1 MYRQSASISTVVPLF
16 TLSQPVF
23 QQFSKSMSTKLILL
37 HQPEVW
43 ARLLRGVGCAYVQ
56 PPATSLYFSSH
67 NRAFTAPYLLQ
78 ERGISPHPFQ
88 SLKREIAARDDV
100 RVASASSVRPP
111 PTREREREG
120 ETERSVP
127 THTHTQTHTGLS
139 GNSELRHHRHGR
151 LRRHRQTLR
160 RELCAL
166 GLKLTVTEPAYG
178 TAMIVYGSEITGV
191 VVVVGVEGVSSEG
204 SRSVSP
210 ASACVSIMRVSRVS
224 PRCRGRLPIMAA
236 DQPAIHGHSFAKKT
250 FHKPTYCHHCSD
262 MLWGLIQQ
270 GYICEVAGGS
280 VKIHQYQSHDKRGYC
295 DQSHLAPKNT
305 HMEIRSALPL
315 LWRVVSLEFKSQV
328 LKILVSYKVLETL
341 VPFKLLETPAPFKVL
356 KILIP
361 SKVLETLI
369 PSKVRETVT
378 SFKLLET
385 PAPFKV
391 LKILV
396 PSKVLE
402 TLIPSKVRETVTS
415 SKLLE
420 TPAPFK
426 VLETLV
432 PSKVLETL
440 IPSKVRET
448 VNSLKLLETPS
459 PSKVLETLV
468 PSKVLE
474 TLVPSKVLDTL
485 APSHILVFVSA
496 PVINHCR

>member
-1 MYRQSASISTVVPLF
+1 MYRLSAIIPIAGPYLLSASQYTNSCPLYTVSQPAYQQLAPIYSQSASISTVVPLYTLSQQVYQQLSPIYSQSASIPIAGPLFTLSQPVYQQLSLMYRQSASIPIAGPCILSASQYTNSWPLYTLSQPVYQQLPLMYRQSASISTVVPLF

-23 QQFSKSMSTKLILL
+23 QQFSKSISTKLILL

-43 ARLLRGVGCAYVQ
+43 ARLLRGAGCAYVQ

-178 TAMIVYGSEITGV
+178 TAMIVYGSEIT
-191 VVVVGVEGVSSEG
+191 VSKRVPGECV
-204 SRSVSP
+204 RVHY
-210 ASACVSIMRVSRVS
+210 ACVPCVSKVRVWRE
-224 PRCRGRLPIMAA
+224 RCRGRLPIMAA

-270 GYICEVAGGS
+270 GYICEGFLV
-280 VKIHQYQSHDKRGYC
+280 
-295 DQSHLAPKNT
+295 P
-305 HMEIRSALPL
+305 EIELGL
-315 LWRVVSLEFKSQV
+315 
-328 LKILVSYKVLETL
+328 LVSGIKPGSISPRLEQG
-341 VPFKLLETPAPFKVL
+341 F
-356 KILIP
+356 
-361 SKVLETLI
+361 
-369 PSKVRETVT
+369 
-378 SFKLLET
+378 
-385 PAPFKV
+385 
-391 LKILV
+391 
-396 PSKVLE
+396 
-402 TLIPSKVRETVTS
+402 
-415 SKLLE
+415 
-420 TPAPFK
+420 
-426 VLETLV
+426 
-432 PSKVLETL
+432 
-440 IPSKVRET
+440 
-448 VNSLKLLETPS
+448 
-459 PSKVLETLV
+459 
-468 PSKVLE
+468 
-474 TLVPSKVLDTL
+474 
-485 APSHILVFVSA
+485 
-496 PVINHCR
+496 PVIKTEHSIKDITRVHCTWD